1 MLIELSTNISREKMI
16 LRKDKYQTM
25 EYLIIMVVTAMES
38 IVMVQATNLMLSLLQ
53 VLQTQDNQLQ
63 QVQHIAIIIL
73 LIQIQTVVVFK
84 ISLKLLTLIL
94 LLITLGNI

>member
-38 IVMVQATNLMLSLLQ
+38 IVMGQATNLMLSLLQ

-84 ISLKLLTLIL
+84 ISLRLLTLIL
-94 LLITLGNI
+94 LHITLGNI

>member
-84 ISLKLLTLIL
+84 ISLRLLTLIL
-94 LLITLGNI
+94 HITLGNI